1 MKKERNYKGIWIPRA
16 IWENADM
23 SANEKVLFADIA
35 SMVSEG
41 MEFFKSN
48 ERHACDLK
56 CSESTAKRAIASL
69 KNLGLIDVYRN
80 GRKRVVVLS
89 NKGKMA
95 SEKVQTEKSGG
106 QNIYERGSTRPYS
119 SSRNSSF
126 NNSLEELNLD
136 IGDFYPFRVNPN
148 VHELMREWVDH
159 RIELGKPLTDRQ
171 IEKSFENL
179 FLVSKG
185 DLNDAQLC
193 LEQALIGSWSKF
205 YPPRYTDD
213 WYG

>member
-1 MKKERNYKGIWIPRA
+1 
-16 IWENADM
+16 M

-48 ERHACDLK
+48 ERLACDLK
-56 CSESTAKRAIASL
+56 CSKSTAKRAIASL

-106 QNIYERGSTRPYS
+106 QNNYERGSTRPYS

-213 WYG
+213 W

>member
-48 ERHACDLK
+48 ERLACDLK

-80 GRKRVVVLS
+80 GRKRIVVLS

-106 QNIYERGSTRPYS
+106 QNSYERGSTRPYS
-119 SSRNSSF
+119 STASNSFSY
-126 NNSLEELNLD
+126 SLEQNNLEMEDFLDFEEDLDVQEMLGDWKDYKIQAGRHFNKIQLQKSREELFIVSRGD
-136 IGDFYPFRVNPN
+136 IDLADQVVKNSIIGGWSGFFLPQE
-148 VHELMREWVDH
+148 EL
-159 RIELGKPLTDRQ
+159 
-171 IEKSFENL
+171 
-179 FLVSKG
+179 
-185 DLNDAQLC
+185 
-193 LEQALIGSWSKF
+193 
-205 YPPRYTDD
+205 
-213 WYG
+213 